1 MSEADK
7 LQVNLSYYV
16 EANSLT
22 TQCDMTAVMQYYY
35 KGANCEEGTVR
46 EVVNVWGRCYGPL
59 QDTEDSEK
67 YYYILT
73 SAKSLTM
80 AIYTMTLLALFTVF
94 A

>member
-1 MSEADK
+1 MSDADK
-7 LQVNLSYYV
+7 LQVKQSYYV
-16 EANSLT
+16 DAISLT

-35 KGANCEEGTVR
+35 NGANCEDGTVR

-73 SAKSLTM
+73 SAKQLTM
-80 AIYTMTLLALFTVF
+80 AIYTMTLLALFTIF
-94 A
+94 T